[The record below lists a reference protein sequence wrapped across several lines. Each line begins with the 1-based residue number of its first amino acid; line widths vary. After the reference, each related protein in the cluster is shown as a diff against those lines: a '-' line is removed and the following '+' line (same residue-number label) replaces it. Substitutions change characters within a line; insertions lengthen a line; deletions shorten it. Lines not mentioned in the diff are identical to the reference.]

1 MKITMK
7 IEGMM
12 CPHCEGRVRDLLN
25 ALDSVEL
32 AEVSYVSG
40 EAIITPNGECSKEL
54 LTKTVTDAGYKVVSV
69 E

>member
-25 ALDSVEL
+25 ALDCVEL
-32 AEVSYVSG
+32 AEVSHVAG
-40 EAIITPNGECSKEL
+40 EAIITPNGDCPKEI
-54 LTKTVTDAGYKVVSV
+54 LTKTVTDAGYKVISV